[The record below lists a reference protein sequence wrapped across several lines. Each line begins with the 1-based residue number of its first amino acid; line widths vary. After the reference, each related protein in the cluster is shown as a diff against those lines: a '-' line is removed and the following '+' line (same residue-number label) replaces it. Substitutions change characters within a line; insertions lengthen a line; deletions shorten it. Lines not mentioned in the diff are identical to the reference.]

1 MSFFALK
8 QKENT
13 TMDGVQVDTF
23 GLRINQA
30 VCFTTH
36 DNMAHKGTTNRQL
49 KVLRDLAPTLKQ
61 VLKPD
66 EEIWLAVRASSP
78 MSWFEQLVTGWIIYY
93 LKRCVLVFTNKRIL
107 HLPTKMNFKPKAS
120 VAQILYGDIA
130 EATASGFFGRAL
142 RLKYKTGKKEDF
154 NYVEAADFKKLKALL
169 PTLPRDGQLSEVSE
183 RHHLCPRCQTR
194 LVAGKYRC
202 PSCRLQ
208 FKDGER
214 AIKLSILYPGGG
226 YFYTRHPWL
235 GFADALTEAFLL
247 IIVIAGLIEALSG
260 EGESEAWVS
269 VFVFGAA
276 LIIEKAQTIYH
287 AKHYVNEYIPEDEK
301 FVPLTAPA

>member
-1 MSFFALK
+1 
-8 QKENT
+8 
-13 TMDGVQVDTF
+13 MDSAQIDTF
-23 GLRINQA
+23 GLRINQG

-36 DNMAHKGTTNRQL
+36 DNKPHKGTANRQL

-66 EEIWLAVRASSP
+66 EEILLAVRASSP

-93 LKRCVLVFTNKRIL
+93 LKRCVLVFTDKRIL
-107 HLPTKMNFKPKAS
+107 HLPTRMNFKPKAS
-120 VAQILYGDIA
+120 VAQIFYGDIG
-130 EATASGFFGRAL
+130 EVKASGFFGRAL
-142 RLKYKTGKKEDF
+142 RLKYKAGKKEDF
-154 NYVEAADFKKLKALL
+154 NYVEAAEFKKLKALL
-169 PTLPRDGQLSEVSE
+169 PTLPKGGQPSEVSE
-183 RHHLCPRCQTR
+183 RHHLCPRCQAR
-194 LVAGKYRC
+194 LLAGKYIC
-202 PSCRLQ
+202 PNCRLQ

-214 AIKLSILYPGGG
+214 AMKLSILYPGGG

-235 GFADALTEAFLL
+235 GVADAITEGILL
-247 IIVIAGLIEALSG
+247 IIVIAGLIDAVSD
-260 EGESEAWVS
+260 EGGPEAWVS
-269 VFVFGAA
+269 VVIFGAA

>member
-1 MSFFALK
+1 
-8 QKENT
+8 
-13 TMDGVQVDTF
+13 MDGVQVDTF
-23 GLRINQA
+23 GLRINQD

-36 DNMAHKGTTNRQL
+36 NNKLHMGTANRQL
-49 KVLRDLAPTLKQ
+49 KMLKKLAPLLKP

-66 EEIWLAVRASSP
+66 EEILLAVRASSP

-93 LKRCVLVFTNKRIL
+93 LKRCVLVVTNKRIL
-107 HLPTKMNFKPKAS
+107 HFPTRLNFGPKAS

-130 EATASGFFGRAL
+130 EAKASGFFGRAL

-154 NYVEAADFKKLKALL
+154 NYVESAEFKKLKALL

-183 RHHLCPRCQTR
+183 RHHLCPRCQAR
-194 LVAGKYRC
+194 LLAGRYKC

-208 FKDGER
+208 FKDGAR
-214 AIKLSILYPGGG
+214 AIKLSIIYPGGG

-235 GFADALTEAFLL
+235 GVADAITEGILL
-247 IIVIAGLIEALSG
+247 IIVMTGLMDALSA
-260 EGESEAWVS
+260 EGGPQAWVS
-269 VFVFGAA
+269 VFIFAAA

-287 AKHYVNEYIPEDEK
+287 AKHYVNEYIPEDEN
-301 FVPLTAPA
+301 FAPLAAPA